1 ESERTETQ
9 PNRERGEP
17 GVTSARL
24 RALGGGA
31 RRSGGRGGGR
41 RGRAG
46 RVCAEGGGW
55 LAAVGLGKAR
65 SAVSCLAFHDVS
77 PQAPTH
83 FLVIP
88 KKPITQISVA
98 EEEDE
103 NLLGHLMIVGKK
115 CAADL
120 GLKRGYRMVINEGAD
135 GGQSV
140 YHIHL
145 HVLGGRQMQWP
156 PG

>member
-1 ESERTETQ
+1 MADEIAKAQVAQ
-9 PNRERGEP
+9 P
-17 GVTSARL
+17 
-24 RALGGGA
+24 GGDTIF
-31 RRSGGRGGGR
+31 
-41 RGRAG
+41 
-46 RVCAEGGGW
+46 
-55 LAAVGLGKAR
+55 GKIIRKEIPAKIIFEDDR
-65 SAVSCLAFHDVS
+65 CLAFHDIS

-88 KKPITQISVA
+88 KKHISQISEA
-98 EEEDE
+98 QDDDE
-103 NLLGHLMIVGKK
+103 GLLGHLMIVGKK

-120 GLKRGYRMVINEGAD
+120 GLNRGYRMVVNEGAD

-145 HVLGGRQMQWP
+145 HVLGGRQMNWP